1 MPMYSLMATLK
12 RWNGE
17 AKAWLE
23 STPSICCLSMPAS
36 ANALPAA
43 SAASA
48 SALLPGTRPTAE
60 MPAPM
65 IAVLPR
71 SVFDE
76 DADLIFAMK
85 DEE

>member
-1 MPMYSLMATLK
+1 
-12 RWNGE
+12 
-17 AKAWLE
+17 
-23 STPSICCLSMPAS
+23 
-36 ANALPAA
+36 
-43 SAASA
+43 
-48 SALLPGTRPTAE
+48 LPGTRPTAE